1 MDDKTNQAPEQ
12 SGMPDNEEYSSY
24 TVPIEDAAAQEAHT
38 IPLEDDDA
46 QENHTIPLEDDAQ
59 ENHTIPLEDEPTQDA
74 QDGAAQP
81 AKKKSPL
88 PWIIGGAAVVI
99 AAALVLILTLKP
111 AAPVSPDIDLSD
123 DTTISEP
130 ADTPDGADS
139 TQPDDQT
146 PADDSQTGE
155 QTDGEETEPA
165 GNGVSYTVTA
175 EELTEDVLNR
185 EIAVC
190 GDDHLTNRELPYYYW
205 QQYYT
210 LMSNYGSYA
219 AYFIDT
225 STPFDQQMCMFD
237 DTRTWQQYFLQA
249 AITNYENVTAIWQE
263 ARLAGFQLSQEDQ
276 DYLDGLDSQIT
287 VAAASYSY
295 GSADEYLQ
303 TAYGPAATLTSYHAF
318 VERQITA
325 SAYLQALVDEQVYTE
340 DDISKYYDDNA
351 DSYAGSGIEKSD
363 VKMVNVRHILIQPEG
378 KNDDG
383 TYTDEAWA
391 EAEKKANDLLTEW
404 KNGEHTEDSFAF
416 MAAENSQ
423 DPGSVENGGLYED
436 IYPGKMVDEFDAWCF
451 DAARQPGD
459 TGIVKTS
466 YGYHIM
472 YFSSTGE
479 HAYWYVRAEEDYL
492 NELSVSVLQEVAAK
506 FEVME
511 SEQNAA
517 IVDIMQQN

>member
-1 MDDKTNQAPEQ
+1 MKKCIHCGAEVPEEEAVCPACGQSVTEEAQTSENQQAQPETEKGPETDEDTCEEKTDPQ
-12 SGMPDNEEYSSY
+12 EEGAQEPAAE
-24 TVPIEDAAAQEAHT
+24 TPAAAA
-38 IPLEDDDA
+38 PA
-46 QENHTIPLEDDAQ
+46 QKKPPVGVWIV
-59 ENHTIPLEDEPTQDA
+59 
-74 QDGAAQP
+74 GA
-81 AKKKSPL
+81 L
-88 PWIIGGAAVVI
+88 AVVAI
-99 AAALVLILTLKP
+99 VAAILITGKK
-111 AAPVSPDIDLSD
+111 
-123 DTTISEP
+123 
-130 ADTPDGADS
+130 
-139 TQPDDQT
+139 DQT
-146 PADDSQTGE
+146 PPADATQTGVTE
-155 QTDGEETEPA
+155 QTEEEAAAEGETQEF
-165 GNGVSYTVTA
+165 VSYTA
-175 EELTEDVLNR
+175 TEDQLTDEVLARVVASCGGKELDNR
-185 EIAVC
+185 ML
-190 GDDHLTNRELPYYYW
+190 DFYYW

-219 AYFIDT
+219 SYFIDT

-249 AITNYENVTAIWQE
+249 AIKNYENVTAIWQE

-276 DYLDGLDSQIT
+276 DYLDELDGQIT

-303 TAYGPAATLTSYHAF
+303 MAYGPAATLTSYHAF

-325 SAYLQALVDEQVYTE
+325 SAYLQVLVDEKPYTE

-351 DSYAGSGIEKSD
+351 DSYAGNGIEKTD

-404 KNGEHTEDSFAF
+404 QNGEHTEDSFAF

-451 DAARQPGD
+451 DPARQPGD

-506 FEVME
+506 FEVTE

>member
-1 MDDKTNQAPEQ
+1 MTHMDDKTNQAPEQ

-24 TVPIEDAAAQEAHT
+24 TLPTEDAAAQEAHT
-38 IPLEDDDA
+38 IPLEDAAA
-46 QENHTIPLEDDAQ
+46 QESR
-59 ENHTIPLEDEPTQDA
+59 TIPLEDERTQGA
-74 QDGAAQP
+74 QDSAAQP

-99 AAALVLILTLKP
+99 AAAITLILTLKP
-111 AAPVSPDIDLSD
+111 KTVSPDAEQPGDA
-123 DTTISEP
+123 TISEP
-130 ADTPDGADS
+130 ADTPDT

-146 PADDSQTGE
+146 PAEDGQTGE
-155 QTDGEETEPA
+155 QTDGEETESA
-165 GNGVSYTVTA
+165 GNGVSYTVSA

-219 AYFIDT
+219 SYFIDT

-276 DYLDGLDSQIT
+276 DYLDELDGQIT

-303 TAYGPAATLTSYHAF
+303 MAYGPAATLTSYHAF

-325 SAYLQALVDEQVYTE
+325 SAYLQVLVDEKPYTE

-351 DSYAGSGIEKSD
+351 DSYAGNGIEKSD

-404 KNGEHTEDSFAF
+404 QNGEHTEDSFAF
-416 MAAENSQ
+416 MAA
-423 DPGSVENGGLYED
+423 ENGGLYED

-451 DAARQPGD
+451 DPARQPGD

-506 FEVME
+506 FEVTE

>member
-1 MDDKTNQAPEQ
+1 MTHMDDKTNQAPEQ

-24 TVPIEDAAAQEAHT
+24 TLPTEDAAAQEAQT
-38 IPLEDDDA
+38 IPLEDAAA
-46 QENHTIPLEDDAQ
+46 QESR
-59 ENHTIPLEDEPTQDA
+59 TIPLEDERTQGA
-74 QDGAAQP
+74 QDSAAQP

-99 AAALVLILTLKP
+99 AAAITLILTLKP
-111 AAPVSPDIDLSD
+111 KTVSPDAEQPGDA
-123 DTTISEP
+123 TISEP
-130 ADTPDGADS
+130 DGTDS

-146 PADDSQTGE
+146 PAEDGQTGE

-165 GNGVSYTVTA
+165 GNGVSYTVSA

-219 AYFIDT
+219 SYFIDT

-276 DYLDGLDSQIT
+276 DYLDELDGQIT

-303 TAYGPAATLTSYHAF
+303 MAYGPAATLTSYHAF

-325 SAYLQALVDEQVYTE
+325 SAYLQVLVDEKPYTE

-351 DSYAGSGIEKSD
+351 DSYAGNGIEKSD

-404 KNGEHTEDSFAF
+404 QNGEHTEDSFAF

-451 DAARQPGD
+451 DPARQPGD

-506 FEVME
+506 FEVTE

>member
-24 TVPIEDAAAQEAHT
+24 TLPTEDAAAQEAQT
-38 IPLEDDDA
+38 IPLEDAAA
-46 QENHTIPLEDDAQ
+46 QESR
-59 ENHTIPLEDEPTQDA
+59 TIPLEDERTQGA
-74 QDGAAQP
+74 QDSAAQP

-99 AAALVLILTLKP
+99 AAAITLILTLKP
-111 AAPVSPDIDLSD
+111 KTVSPDAEQPGDA
-123 DTTISEP
+123 TISEP
-130 ADTPDGADS
+130 DGTDS
-139 TQPDDQT
+139 TQPGDQT
-146 PADDSQTGE
+146 PAEDGQTGE

-165 GNGVSYTVTA
+165 GNGVSYTVSA

-210 LMSNYGSYA
+210 LMNNYGSYA
-219 AYFIDT
+219 SYFIDT

-276 DYLDGLDSQIT
+276 DYLDELDGQIT

-303 TAYGPAATLTSYHAF
+303 MAYGPAATLTSYHAF

-325 SAYLQALVDEQVYTE
+325 SAYLQVLVDEKPYTE

-351 DSYAGSGIEKSD
+351 DSYAGNGIEKSD

-404 KNGEHTEDSFAF
+404 QNGEHTEDSFAF

-451 DAARQPGD
+451 DPARQPGD

-506 FEVME
+506 FEVTE